1 MASDPKWVESGKLS
15 WQRMEDIRAAAKK
28 PPYAPWATVSGCA
41 TAWDTQFSGEGLS
54 GARTFYF
61 LHTLLEQTFQELS
74 LFFASIPEV
83 LIRFHDFQ
91 VRPDPGVMTHRKCKT
106 SLLLFSTGNVLHVEE
121 NFTTFLPKSFN
132 FCTKKCLTIKFC
144 ASLGRKPRP
153 DVECGPE
160 EECDEEENTEGEASG
175 STEVQIVS
183 IQI

>member
-1 MASDPKWVESGKLS
+1 MGRIRQAKLATHGRHPCS
-15 WQRMEDIRAAAKK
+15 RQK
-28 PPYAPWATVSGCA
+28 ATVRSLGYGIRLRYCV
-41 TAWDTQFSGEGLS
+41 G
-54 GARTFYF
+54 
-61 LHTLLEQTFQELS
+61 HTVFWRRLEWRSYILLFTHTSSTNFQRIMTV
-74 LFFASIPEV
+74 FASIPEV
-83 LIRFHDFQ
+83 VICFHDFQ
-91 VRPDPGVMTHRKCKT
+91 VRPDPGATIHRKCKT